1 MTNYLGPRGPWGHN
15 GGVLVEEN
23 VEAPAITADDVD
35 EASLRIEASVSR
47 TPLLY
52 SDRLSDLCQATVL
65 LKREDLQTVRSYKI
79 RGAFNFMLQLTE
91 EERSRGVVAASAGNH
106 AQGLA
111 RACNDLAIYGRIFVP
126 RTTPRQKLDRIR
138 YFGGSWVDLQVAGS
152 TYDDASALARKYAES
167 SGALVVSAFDDP
179 RTIAGQ
185 GTVAAE
191 IQDQLD
197 EDPDLIVVPVG
208 GGGLLAGMATHSTAR
223 MPGATTIGVEP
234 AGAACM
240 MAALAV
246 GHPVTL
252 DTIDGFADGT
262 AVKRAGNVTFDL
274 VSRLGIEV
282 RSVPEG
288 RAATEMLE
296 LYQIE
301 GLIAEP
307 SGALASASIGPV
319 GSGAPVEV
327 EPGSTVVCVVSGGN
341 NDISRYTDVLE
352 RSLVH
357 EGLRHYFIVDFPQ
370 EPGALRKFLDD
381 VLGPHDDI
389 SLFDYVKRN
398 DRETGPAFVGL
409 TLGYKDDLPGLL
421 ERMEASPLDIERVT
435 QDSPLFKM
443 LS

>member
-1 MTNYLGPRGPWGHN
+1 MDR
-15 GGVLVEEN
+15 
-23 VEAPAITADDVD
+23 
-35 EASLRIEASVSR
+35 ASERIEASVLH
-47 TPLLY
+47 TPLQY
-52 SDRLSDLCQATVL
+52 SDRLSDLCRATVL
-65 LKREDLQTVRSYKI
+65 LKREDLQPVRSYKV

-138 YFGGSWVDLQVAGS
+138 HFGGQWVDLQVAGS
-152 TYDDASALARKYAES
+152 TYDDASALARRYAES

-185 GTVAAE
+185 GTVAAD
-191 IQDQLD
+191 IHDQLD

-208 GGGLLAGMATHSTAR
+208 GGGLLAGMGTYASAR
-223 MPGATTIGVEP
+223 MPGARTVGVEP

-240 MAALAV
+240 IAALSV

-262 AVKRAGNVTFDL
+262 AVRRAGDVTFDL
-274 VSRLGIEV
+274 ITSLGLDV
-282 RSVPEG
+282 VPVEEG

-301 GLIAEP
+301 GIIAEP
-307 SGALASASIGPV
+307 SGALASAALGPV

-327 EPGSTVVCVVSGGN
+327 EPGSTVVCIVSGGN
-341 NDISRYTDVLE
+341 NDISRYSDVLE

-357 EGLRHYFIVDFPQ
+357 QGLRHYFIVDFPQ

-381 VLGPHDDI
+381 VLGPNDDI

-409 TLGYKDDLPGLL
+409 TLGHKDDLPSLL
-421 ERMEASPLDIERVT
+421 ERMEASPLEIERVT
-435 QDSPLFKM
+435 HDSPLFKM